1 MKNREP
7 SFKSLKRDFESIF
20 SLFRNS
26 FSLNENSFSEEGKKQ
41 EEIIRNIILKHSL
54 LSHQKRL
61 LNEFCGYGPLE
72 PLLEDKDINEIIIN
86 NQKSIAFERE
96 GVLSVLPD
104 EFLSELTF
112 NNIVEKIS
120 VEAHLT
126 VNLKKPFAEG
136 RWRNFR
142 VHLIRPPI
150 VRSDFHLILRK
161 HPKNIWTFERFCEES
176 WAPETAISV
185 LKNFIQEKRN
195 FLIVGATGC
204 GKTSV
209 LNACLQELPENERVV
224 IIEDTDEIGI
234 PNSVSTK
241 LLTQTAPES
250 SLAFVNQEI
259 LVKQSL
265 RLRPDR
271 LVMGEV
277 RGAEAKDL
285 LLALSSGHRGSL
297 GTIHAE
303 THQQAL
309 WKMEMLVQLGAPKW
323 RSDTIRKLIFSGLQ
337 GVVVLEKRDS
347 LRLLKGIYKITSLE
361 ETGFLFESLYE
372 RNSSIDPV

>member
-1 MKNREP
+1 MSNGGS
-7 SFKSLKRDFESIF
+7 SFEVLKKDFESIF
-20 SLFRNS
+20 SLFRD
-26 FSLNENSFSEEGKKQ
+26 SLSSNENLLNEEGKRR
-41 EEIIRNIILKHSL
+41 EEIIKNIVFKHSL
-54 LSHQKRL
+54 PSHQKRL
-61 LNEFCGYGPLE
+61 LDEFCGYGPLE
-72 PLLEDKDINEIIIN
+72 PLLQDKGVNEIIVN
-86 NQKSIAFERE
+86 NQKSIAFEKE
-96 GVLSVLPD
+96 GALSVLPD
-104 EFLSELTF
+104 GFLSELTF
-112 NNIVEKIS
+112 HNIIEKIS
-120 VEAHLT
+120 VETHLT

-150 VRSDFHLILRK
+150 VQKDFHLILRK
-161 HPKNIWTFERFCEES
+161 HPKNIWTFERLYEES
-176 WAPETAISV
+176 WAPETAISI
-185 LKNFIQEKRN
+185 LKDFIQEKYN

-209 LNACLQELPENERVV
+209 LNACLQELPQNERVV
-224 IIEDTDEIGI
+224 IIEDADEIGA

-250 SLAFVNQEI
+250 SLAFINQET

-285 LLALSSGHRGSL
+285 LLALSSGHKGSL

-303 THQQAL
+303 TCQQAL

-372 RNSSIDPV
+372 RNKNL